1 MSDPKAPSGQS
12 MLRTVGALMPS
23 GLGHFL
29 DLLAKG
35 SDAIADAMKARD
47 EKRWKSF
54 LRAALEGDVFAEN
67 AEYMTGDDLLEMYR
81 MCLNDIEEEKAA
93 LYGRLATAIATGKV
107 PRALRFPLMLSLT
120 QLTHDQVQ
128 RMRKAYI
135 ADVHEL
141 VADGAQLRRYAREFL
156 GGNSDEG
163 RWDLDR
169 MTGLHMVKDK
179 SLTEIGKTLVSAC
192 FPIDD
197 LQPTSIGEC
206 TWKDTTEL
214 EVLGVTGYGR
224 RDNLLDD
231 VENQLTKQA
240 RDHRRKVRTVMMTP
254 EGDIV
259 DPSPLGFPCFVVL
272 VGSTAKQ
279 VLKCLE
285 MVRDRVA
292 LGKMPIFASPG
303 PAPDAL
309 RAAFPRAKFIENEP
323 EPAVLAERVLETV
336 KAMLTGIGDTF

>member
-1 MSDPKAPSGQS
+1 MSDLKVASGQS
-12 MLRTVGALMPS
+12 ILKTVGAIMPL
-23 GLGHFL
+23 GVGHFL

-47 EKRWKSF
+47 EKRWSSF
-54 LRAALEGDVFAEN
+54 VGAALEGDVFAEN
-67 AEYMTGDDLLEMYR
+67 AKYMTGDDLLEMFR
-81 MCLNDIEEEKAA
+81 LCLNDIEEEKAA

-141 VADGAQLRRYAREFL
+141 VADGVQLRRYAREFL
-156 GGNSDEG
+156 GGNSEED

-197 LQPTSIGEC
+197 LQPTSIGER

-214 EVLGVTGYGR
+214 EVLGVTGHGR

-231 VENQLTKQA
+231 VENQLIQQA
-240 RDHRRKVRTVMMTP
+240 RDHRRKVHPVVMTP

-272 VGSTAKQ
+272 VGSTAKH
-279 VLKCLE
+279 LIKCQE
-285 MVRDRVA
+285 MIRERVA
-292 LGKMPIFASPG
+292 RERMPIFASPG
-303 PAPDAL
+303 PIPSEL
-309 RAAFPRAKFIENEP
+309 RQTFPNAKFVENEP
-323 EPAVLAERVLETV
+323 NPAVLAASVLEVV
-336 KAMLTGIGDTF
+336 KAMLSGIGHTF